1 MLRSEVFSARWPP
14 EALQKAGA
22 TGGLSFA
29 VLASLPAINSASIAL
44 VAQLAGLRAA
54 LQVLLMI
61 WLCGISLSYIADFAN
76 AEVVQEPTSAHAF
89 LWKPFCVK
97 DTPDFGKE
105 ELRQNY
111 YT

>member
-29 VLASLPAINSASIAL
+29 VLASLP
-44 VAQLAGLRAA
+44 AA

-89 LWKPFCVK
+89 PMETFLC
-97 DTPDFGKE
+97 E
-105 ELRQNY
+105 RY
-111 YT
+111 A